1 MMLISSF
8 FSNRTPT
15 AQSAAASGRSSSGFR
30 FDVMAQAAMGVEAAS
45 APKYAS
51 SGVRYSRV

>member
-1 MMLISSF
+1 MLISSL

-15 AQSAAASGRSSSGFR
+15 AQPAAAGGRSSSDFR
-30 FDVMAQAAMGVEAAS
+30 FDVMAQAASGVEAAS
-45 APKYAS
+45 APKYTS